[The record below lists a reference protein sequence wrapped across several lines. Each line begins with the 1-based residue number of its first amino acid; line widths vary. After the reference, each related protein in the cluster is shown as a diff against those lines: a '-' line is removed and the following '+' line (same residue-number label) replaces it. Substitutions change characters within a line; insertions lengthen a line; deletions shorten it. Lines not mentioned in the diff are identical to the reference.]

1 MIAVIKTGSK
11 QYKVAK
17 GDKLKIEKIEG
28 NVGDSVVFDKVLLLA
43 DEDNVKIGTPE
54 LSEFKIEAKILEQG
68 KGPKIRIVKFKA
80 KKKYRV
86 RTGHRQPFTKVEIT
100 DIKK

>member
-1 MIAVIKTGSK
+1 MIAIIKTGGK

-28 NVGDSVVFDKVLLLA
+28 AVGDNVAFDKVFLTA
-43 DEDNVKIGTPE
+43 EESNVKIGKPALAE
-54 LSEFKIEAKILEQG
+54 AKVEAKILEQG
-68 KGPKIRIVKFKA
+68 KGPKIKIVKYKA

-100 DIKK
+100 DIKA